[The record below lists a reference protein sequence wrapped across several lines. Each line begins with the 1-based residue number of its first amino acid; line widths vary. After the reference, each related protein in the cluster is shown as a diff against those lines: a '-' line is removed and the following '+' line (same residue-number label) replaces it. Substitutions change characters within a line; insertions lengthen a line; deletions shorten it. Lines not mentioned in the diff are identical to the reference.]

1 VKREP
6 RISLSV
12 VLPIAVVSLA
22 VASCDDVEPQVV
34 EPTVVAP
41 GETLA
46 VAADAAGK
54 SVGRYDSP
62 DSPGW
67 SRTPEYR
74 IDLQPAPPVH
84 PSVAL
89 RLPAEPRGAPL
100 FFRVARDDER
110 LWLRLRWHDATRNDE
125 SAFERFPD
133 SAAVQFALQD
143 AGKTSY
149 LMGTPEAPVNIW
161 HWKASTDRAENLAA
175 GGFGTLTRLPR
186 QDVAAASEYTNGES
200 REWAVV
206 FSRALEAVGE
216 YDATFGLET
225 IVPIAF
231 AIWQGADGQRDG
243 DKLASTGWLE
253 VRFGGLE

>member
-1 VKREP
+1 VKRGP

-22 VASCDDVEPQVV
+22 IASCDDAEPQ
-34 EPTVVAP
+34 VVAP

-46 VAADAAGK
+46 IAAAAAGK
-54 SVGRYDSP
+54 SIGRYDSP
-62 DSPGW
+62 DSLGW
-67 SRTPEYR
+67 RRTPEYR

-89 RLPAEPRGAPL
+89 RLPAAPRGAPL
-100 FFRVARDDER
+100 FFRVAIDDER
-110 LWLRLRWHDATRNDE
+110 FWLRLRWHDATRNDE

-133 SAAVQFALQD
+133 AAAVQFALQE

-186 QDVAAASEYTNGES
+186 QDVAAASEYTIGET

-206 FSRALEAVGE
+206 FSRALEAVDE

-231 AIWQGADGQRDG
+231 AIWQGDAGQRDG

-253 VRFGGLE
+253 VRFGDSE